1 MSHLK
6 AIFLLGIASLIL
18 ACPRATGFVRYGY
31 SGVNGPDKWGSLSS
45 DFSLCSQGKKQ
56 SPINIAKNITSNDP
70 DLKPADRNYNKTRA
84 TIINNGLNIEVR
96 SFTRYDIHKKN
107 LFTANGL
114 IWQLVYEKGPG
125 IMAVDG
131 KNYTL
136 EKMVWHLP
144 AEHTLDGE
152 SFPMELQLIH
162 KSADNNI
169 TVVAILY
176 QYGSNDA
183 FLLQLQ
189 DELQQLQ
196 QDTCTGDEEARIPVG
211 LVQTRTLVRHTRK
224 YFRYVGS
231 LTTPPCTEDVI
242 WIILGKVRKMTEEQA
257 NLLRAPLSAEYKNN
271 SRPTQPIN
279 GRTVRL
285 YDEMH
290 QVKNIDSNKSDKNSE
305 SKSS

>member
-1 MSHLK
+1 MLVFSDDDSK
-6 AIFLLGIASLIL
+6 
-18 ACPRATGFVRYGY
+18 GFVRYGY

-84 TIINNGLNIEVR
+84 TIINNGLNIE
-96 SFTRYDIHKKN
+96 
-107 LFTANGL
+107 
-114 IWQLVYEKGPG
+114 LVYEKGPG

-183 FLLQLQ
+183 FLLQV
-189 DELQQLQ
+189 D
-196 QDTCTGDEEARIPVG
+196 
-211 LVQTRTLVRHTRK
+211 
-224 YFRYVGS
+224 
-231 LTTPPCTEDVI
+231 
-242 WIILGKVRKMTEEQA
+242 
-257 NLLRAPLSAEYKNN
+257 
-271 SRPTQPIN
+271 
-279 GRTVRL
+279 
-285 YDEMH
+285 
-290 QVKNIDSNKSDKNSE
+290 
-305 SKSS
+305 

>member
-1 MSHLK
+1 MSHSK
-6 AIFLLGIASLIL
+6 AIFLLGIASLFL
-18 ACPRATGFVRYGY
+18 ACASASGFIRYGY
-31 SGVNGPDKWGSLSS
+31 SGANGPDKWGSLSS

-56 SPINIAKNITSNDP
+56 SPINISKNITSYNP
-70 DLKPADRNYNKTRA
+70 DLKSANRNYNKTRA
-84 TIINNGLNIEVR
+84 TIINNGLNIEL
-96 SFTRYDIHKKN
+96 RYD
-107 LFTANGL
+107 
-114 IWQLVYEKGPG
+114 KGAG
-125 IMAVDG
+125 NVTVDG
-131 KNYTL
+131 KNYTM
-136 EKMVWHLP
+136 EQMVWHLP
-144 AEHTLDGE
+144 SEHTFDGE

-183 FLLQLQ
+183 FLLQLK
-189 DELQQLQ
+189 DELQELQ

-211 LVQTRTLVRHTRK
+211 FVQTRTLVRHTRK

-257 NLLRAPLSAEYKNN
+257 NLLKAPLSAEYKNN

-279 GRTVRL
+279 GRTVQL

-290 QVKNIDSNKSDKNSE
+290 RDKNSDS